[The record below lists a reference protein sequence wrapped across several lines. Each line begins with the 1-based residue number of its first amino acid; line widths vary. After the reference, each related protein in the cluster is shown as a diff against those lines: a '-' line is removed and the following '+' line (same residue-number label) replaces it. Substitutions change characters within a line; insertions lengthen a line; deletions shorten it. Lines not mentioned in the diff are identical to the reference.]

1 MKIQSFY
8 TCAAGAAALML
19 LGVGCKSKTDTG
31 LTQIP
36 PANVVTKEIVK
47 RVPYNPNPNPG
58 LPPGNGFGN
67 GDDTTGTNNGNPPG
81 WPTDPTAGLA
91 IPYDFKRDLF
101 QRVQFD
107 YDSSVLRAG
116 DVVLVQTVATSLQ
129 SNPTHLLLVEG
140 HCDERGT
147 EEYNLSLG
155 ERRAIAV
162 VEELV
167 RLGINPQRMRPQTF
181 GEKVK
186 VDETDTSTAHA
197 KNRRGEFVLVVPK
210 TAAAPAPAK
219 RINFGPG
226 Q

>member
-1 MKIQSFY
+1 MKTQSFY

-19 LGVGCKSKTDTG
+19 LGMGCKSKTDTG

-36 PANVVTKEIVK
+36 PATVVTKTITE
-47 RVPYNPNPNPG
+47 RVPFNPNPNPG
-58 LPPGNGFGN
+58 LPPGNPFGN
-67 GDDTTGTNNGNPPG
+67 RGGTTGTDNGNPTG

-101 QRVQFD
+101 QRVQFE
-107 YDSSVLRAG
+107 YDSAELRAG
-116 DVVLVQTVATSLQ
+116 DLKLVQTVAVSLQ
-129 SNPTHLLLVEG
+129 NNLSHLLLVEG

-186 VDETDTSTAHA
+186 VDEADTTAAHA

-210 TAAAPAPAK
+210 TVAAPLPAR
-219 RINFGPG
+219 RIDFGPG

>member
-1 MKIQSFY
+1 MKTQSFY
-8 TCAAGAAALML
+8 TCAAGAAVLML

-36 PANVVTKEIVK
+36 PTHVVTKTI
-47 RVPYNPNPNPG
+47 RVPGPPIPPNTG

-67 GDDTTGTNNGNPPG
+67 GDGTTGTNNGNPPG

-101 QRVQFD
+101 QRVQFE
-107 YDSSVLRAG
+107 YDSSVLSAG
-116 DVVLVQTVATSLQ
+116 DVVLVQTVATSLE

-181 GEKVK
+181 GEKMK
-186 VDETDTSTAHA
+186 VDEADTSSAHA

>member
-1 MKIQSFY
+1 MKTQSFY

-36 PANVVTKEIVK
+36 PATVVTKTITE
-47 RVPYNPNPNPG
+47 RVPFNPNPNPG
-58 LPPGNGFGN
+58 LPPGNPFGN
-67 GDDTTGTNNGNPPG
+67 GGGTTGTDNGNPTG

-101 QRVQFD
+101 QRVQFE
-107 YDSSVLRAG
+107 YDSAELRAG
-116 DVVLVQTVATSLQ
+116 DLKLVQTVAVSLQ
-129 SNPTHLLLVEG
+129 NNLSHLLLVEG

-186 VDETDTSTAHA
+186 VEEADTTAAHA

-210 TAAAPAPAK
+210 TVAAPLPAR
-219 RINFGPG
+219 RIDFGPG

>member
-1 MKIQSFY
+1 MKTQSFY

-19 LGVGCKSKTDTG
+19 LGIGCKSKTDTG

-36 PANVVTKEIVK
+36 PATVVTKTITE
-47 RVPYNPNPNPG
+47 RVPFNPNPNPG
-58 LPPGNGFGN
+58 LPPGNPFGN
-67 GDDTTGTNNGNPPG
+67 RGGTTGTDNGNPTG

-91 IPYDFKRDLF
+91 IPYDFERDLF
-101 QRVQFD
+101 QRVQFE
-107 YDSSVLRAG
+107 YDSAELRAG
-116 DVVLVQTVATSLQ
+116 DLKLVQTVAVSLQ
-129 SNPTHLLLVEG
+129 NNLSHLLLVEG

-186 VDETDTSTAHA
+186 VDEADTTAAHA

-210 TAAAPAPAK
+210 TVAAPLPAR
-219 RINFGPG
+219 RIDFGPG

>member
-1 MKIQSFY
+1 
-8 TCAAGAAALML
+8 
-19 LGVGCKSKTDTG
+19 
-31 LTQIP
+31 
-36 PANVVTKEIVK
+36 
-47 RVPYNPNPNPG
+47 
-58 LPPGNGFGN
+58 
-67 GDDTTGTNNGNPPG
+67 
-81 WPTDPTAGLA
+81 LA

-116 DVVLVQTVATSLQ
+116 DVALVQTVATSLQ
-129 SNPTHLLLVEG
+129 ANPTHLLLVEG

-167 RLGINPQRMRPQTF
+167 RLGINVQRMRPQTF
-181 GEKVK
+181 GEKMK
-186 VDETDTSTAHA
+186 VDEADTPAARA

-210 TAAAPAPAK
+210 PAAAPLPAK
-219 RINFGPG
+219 RIDFGPG

>member
-1 MKIQSFY
+1 MKTQSFY

-36 PANVVTKEIVK
+36 PATVVTKTITE
-47 RVPYNPNPNPG
+47 RVPFNPNPNPG
-58 LPPGNGFGN
+58 LPPGNPFGN
-67 GDDTTGTNNGNPPG
+67 GGGTTGTDNGNPTG

-129 SNPTHLLLVEG
+129 ANPTHLLLVEG

-186 VDETDTSTAHA
+186 VDEADTTAAHA

-210 TAAAPAPAK
+210 TVAAPLPAK
-219 RINFGPG
+219 RIDFGPG

>member
-1 MKIQSFY
+1 MKTQSFY

-36 PANVVTKEIVK
+36 PATVVTKTITE
-47 RVPYNPNPNPG
+47 RVPFNPNPNPG
-58 LPPGNGFGN
+58 LPPGNPFGN
-67 GDDTTGTNNGNPPG
+67 RGGTTGTDNGNPTG

-101 QRVQFD
+101 QRVQFE
-107 YDSSVLRAG
+107 YDSAELRAG
-116 DVVLVQTVATSLQ
+116 DLKLVQTVAVSLQ
-129 SNPTHLLLVEG
+129 NNLSHLLLVEG

-186 VDETDTSTAHA
+186 VEEADTTAAHA

-210 TAAAPAPAK
+210 TVAAPLPAR
-219 RINFGPG
+219 RIDFGPG